1 MKRKKP
7 KNKPIDTWRDVKL
20 RLPANFVKGLSDVR
34 DEDGNAYS
42 LPVARGNAIM
52 NRMAYALKVSESLA
66 VKLNE
71 RTGQL
76 TRAMELL
83 QKFETRMKE
92 NGVEY
97 ADLLEAEEVHDESGT
112 DTDDSNV
119 ESERGD
125 VSEN

>member
-52 NRMAYALKVSESLA
+52 NRLGYALRV
-66 VKLNE
+66 
-71 RTGQL
+71 
-76 TRAMELL
+76 
-83 QKFETRMKE
+83 
-92 NGVEY
+92 
-97 ADLLEAEEVHDESGT
+97 AEELGQRVQALRGQIVRAAELIKKLEERLERNEVNYEDLKKEYGAEGIKAANSA
-112 DTDDSNV
+112 DSD
-119 ESERGD
+119 ERGD
-125 VSEN
+125 GGSA

>member
-97 ADLLEAEEVHDESGT
+97 ADLLEAEEVHDESGANA
-112 DTDDSNV
+112 DDSNV

>member
-42 LPVARGNAIM
+42 LPVARGNAIL

-66 VKLNE
+66 AKLNE
-71 RTGQL
+71 RNEQL
-76 TRAMELL
+76 RLAFELI
-83 QKFETRMKE
+83 KNYETRMEE
-92 NGVEY
+92 NGVNY
-97 ADLLEAEEVHDESGT
+97 ADLLKAEEVRDQSGA
-112 DTDDSNV
+112 DADDDNAQG
-119 ESERGD
+119 ERGD
-125 VSEN
+125 TGEN

>member
-97 ADLLEAEEVHDESGT
+97 ADLLETEEVHDESGA

-125 VSEN
+125 TSEN

>member
-7 KNKPIDTWRDVKL
+7 KSKPIDTWRDVKL

-97 ADLLEAEEVHDESGT
+97 ADLLEAEEVHDQSGA
-112 DTDDSNV
+112 DTDNSNV
-119 ESERGD
+119 ESERRD
-125 VSEN
+125 TSEN

>member
-66 VKLNE
+66 VKLNK

-76 TRAMELL
+76 TRAMELI

-92 NGVEY
+92 NGVQY
-97 ADLLEAEEVHDESGT
+97 ADLLEAEEVHDESGA
-112 DTDDSNV
+112 DTNDSNV
-119 ESERGD
+119 KSERGD
-125 VSEN
+125 TIEN

>member
-83 QKFETRMKE
+83 QKFEIRMKE